1 MVSIATAGSHA
12 TFSTI
17 HAIMNHLTK
26 LTSVC
31 AAVAAI
37 VLACTAHAQ
46 TADPVV
52 LTFSTVGDSR
62 QDPSKVDVTQKPMS
76 EQDYQWLQN
85 SKAWSRLMREI
96 TAKKPSMLFFNG
108 DMIMGYGNA
117 SLPAALPATVT
128 DYMNTDLAR
137 YYTQA
142 AFWRG
147 MVAPMIE
154 SGTYIVPVAGNHET
168 ECRSGVVT
176 TGPGITASITGN
188 TQWANINCKDVN
200 GNNATG
206 KIAMKVNE
214 DAWRANMGDL
224 IIDAARL
231 NAALPAGQTV
241 ANISATAPG
250 AADGLSTDQSK
261 LSYSF
266 DVGNS
271 HFAVINTDPT
281 GADSTAPAN
290 WLSADFTAAQSRGA
304 THFFVFGHKPAY
316 TYFYNAAATAGGLD
330 ANPAGTANR
339 DAFWSIVE
347 SFGATYFCGHEH
359 TYNMAQPTIRN
370 ANGTTRTSTA
380 YQVLVGSGGSPF
392 DATALA
398 AGEPVTDRYYAFANV
413 RIFQSGKVQIDAY
426 GFSDTYGPTKLLQS
440 VTLAH

>member
-1 MVSIATAGSHA
+1 MY
-12 TFSTI
+12 
-17 HAIMNHLTK
+17 AIMNKLTQ

-37 VLACTAHAQ
+37 ALANAAHAQ
-46 TADPVV
+46 ADAVV
-52 LTFSTVGDSR
+52 LSFSTVGDSR
-62 QDPSKVDVTQKPMS
+62 QDPTKVDSTQKPMS
-76 EQDYQWLQN
+76 AQDYQWLQN

-96 TAKKPSMLFFNG
+96 TAKKPNMLFFNG
-108 DMIMGYGNA
+108 DEIMGYGNA
-117 SLPAALPATVT
+117 DVSTVST
-128 DYMNTDLAR
+128 ASVAGVVNSDLVR
-137 YYTQA
+137 YYTQM

-147 MVAPMIE
+147 MVAPLIE
-154 SGTYIVPVAGNHET
+154 SGTYVVPVAGNHEVQ
-168 ECRSGVVT
+168 CRSGAVT
-176 TGPGITASITGN
+176 TGAGITPAITSTVQWGN
-188 TQWANINCKDVN
+188 ITCKDVN

-206 KIAMKVNE
+206 KLGMKSNE

-224 IIDAARL
+224 IIDSTRL
-231 NAALPAGQTV
+231 NATLPAGTTV
-241 ANISATAPG
+241 SNVSSTVPG
-250 AADGLSTDQSK
+250 AADGLVTDQSK

-271 HFAVINTDPT
+271 HFAIINTDPA
-281 GADSTAPAN
+281 GNDSTAPTN
-290 WLSADFTAAQSRGA
+290 WLNTDFAAAQARGA

-316 TYFYNAAATAGGLD
+316 TYFYNASATAGGLD

-339 DAFWSIVE
+339 DAFWNLIE
-347 SFGATYFCGHEH
+347 TYGATYFCGHEH

-370 ANGTTRTSTA
+370 ADGTTRTSSA

-392 DATALA
+392 DAASLA

-413 RIFQSGKVQIDAY
+413 RVFQSGKVQIDAY